1 MIVSA
6 DSRKLVGWQPHL
18 FHELNRRALEQVW
31 SSVAEFLECD
41 EARIGLAQDTVPI
54 ADNRSS

>member
-1 MIVSA
+1 MSINA

-18 FHELNRRALEQVW
+18 FHELDRRALEQVW
-31 SSVAEFLECD
+31 PSVAEFLERD

-54 ADNRSS
+54 AEYCWL